1 MIPVFGGER
10 FLRPSCG
17 AAQEV
22 SASNFKIFWPS
33 TNCPQFG
40 GSYPPVSPDSPQEI
54 HRWSPDGAGF
64 SLSRLTA
71 STRSAMRKE
80 IGRRGRRSA
89 GPRVPARPGARRSA
103 GQAGDS
109 PAARARA
116 RPSGRGQPIW
126 HEISRTARRGP
137 AGRKEAGR
145 SSRRS
150 AGPHGPAR
158 PGARRS
164 AGQAGDQPGRRGHPI
179 WQEISRAHVGRAVWG
194 GTGRSRTVGRTAR
207 GDAARGNPGRTKEEA
222 PPRMRWRGPS
232 DPAAP
237 DTAISCS
244 ASVPLDQPPSQ
255 IPA

>member
-1 MIPVFGGER
+1 LPSSPCVRGAPRVVPVFGGER

-33 TNCPQFG
+33 TNCPQFS

-54 HRWSPDGAGF
+54 HRCGPDGAGF
-64 SLSRLTA
+64 SLSRRAA

-80 IGRRGRRSA
+80 DRSARQEISRTAPRGSAERMEAGRLSGRSA
-89 GPRVPARPGARRSA
+89 GPRAHELGQAAEVSRSGARSA
-103 GQAGDS
+103 GRRQGLGWTHGGW
-109 PAARARA
+109 PVK
-116 RPSGRGQPIW
+116 Q
-126 HEISRTARRGP
+126 EISRATRT
-137 AGRKEAGR
+137 
-145 SSRRS
+145 SSAKPQSS
-150 AGPHGPAR
+150 ADL
-158 PGARRS
+158 
-164 AGQAGDQPGRRGHPI
+164 AGDQPGTRGP
-179 WQEISRAHVGRAVWG
+179 GRMG
-194 GTGRSRTVGRTAR
+194 RSGRSRTTGRTAR

-244 ASVPLDQPPSQ
+244 ASVPLDQPPSR